1 MSGVVHPAHNRGQA
15 DCTHGVV
22 SGVSVSVHP
31 VYMGQNAQRK
41 PKAKAEGPKRWRE
54 TCIRHWRSVTGL
66 TLEEASE
73 RLSKAPYHLE
83 TGITHASLQR
93 VENGL
98 QMPKVELI
106 EALAH
111 LYGTD
116 IHALL
121 NLLPTVP
128 NGARDPG
135 AGELARIWESAE
147 PAERARIINVVKA
160 TVGD

>member
-1 MSGVVHPAHNRGQA
+1 MPGVVHPTHNPGQA
-15 DCTHGVV
+15 DCTWGVV
-22 SGVSVSVHP
+22 LGETISVHP
-31 VYMGQNAQRK
+31 VYMGQGTTARG
-41 PKAKAEGPKRWRE
+41 ARWRQ
-54 TCIRHWRSVTGL
+54 TNIRHWRGAAGL

-73 RLSKAPYHLE
+73 RLSQPPYSLE
-83 TGITHASLQR
+83 TGISHASLQR

-121 NLLPTVP
+121 NDLPTTS
-128 NGARDPG
+128 GAPLDPG
-135 AGELARIWESAE
+135 VSELTKIWENAE
-147 PAERARIINVVKA
+147 PAERTRIINVVKA
-160 TVGD
+160 TIGD